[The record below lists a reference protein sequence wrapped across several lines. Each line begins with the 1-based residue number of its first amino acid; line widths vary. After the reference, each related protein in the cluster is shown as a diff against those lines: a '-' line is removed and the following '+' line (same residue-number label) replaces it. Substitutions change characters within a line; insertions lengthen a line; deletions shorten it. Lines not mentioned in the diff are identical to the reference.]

1 MSPETS
7 TEPSA
12 ESPSRREHGTGAS
25 PRRFWGRRN
34 GASHLT
40 RDDEFTGEQHVYEP
54 HAAGL
59 PPLRSYVRELWRR
72 REFAV
77 ELSRTRL
84 RAQHFDTTFGQLWLI
99 LNPLLLAGVY
109 FVLVD
114 IISPV
119 SRGLD
124 FFAHLMAG
132 LFAYYFVSTAMREG
146 VKSVVKGG
154 RLILNTAFPRA
165 LLPLSS
171 VITAFMRFVPTVL
184 IYIPVH
190 IIAGLP
196 FGLHMLWVLPIIAML
211 VVLAAGLAMLVAALQ
226 VYFRDLSSFLPY
238 FLRIWLYAS
247 PVLYFASE
255 VPERYKWLLDVN
267 PLAPLLTAWSDV
279 LNAGHAPAAGD
290 LVLGGAWAVALFVGG
305 GLFFISREREFAVR
319 L

>member
-1 MSPETS
+1 MSPETR
-7 TEPSA
+7 TDKEGPRNA
-12 ESPSRREHGTGAS
+12 ETNGALAA

-34 GASHLT
+34 GASQLT
-40 RDDEFTGEQHVYEP
+40 REDEFTGEQHVYEP

-72 REFAV
+72 REFAI

-114 IISPV
+114 IIVPE
-119 SRGLD
+119 SRGLK

-132 LFAYYFVSTAMREG
+132 LFAYYFVSNAMREG

-171 VITAFMRFVPTVL
+171 VVTAFMRFVPTV
-184 IYIPVH
+184 IVYAPVH
-190 IIAGLP
+190 VIAGLP
-196 FGLHMLWVLPIIAML
+196 VGFEMLWLFPIVALL
-211 VVLAAGLAMLVAALQ
+211 VVLASGLAMLVAALQ

-247 PVLYFASE
+247 PVLYYAHE
-255 VPERYKWLLDVN
+255 VPSRYQWLLDIN
-267 PLAPLLTAWSDV
+267 PLAPLLTAWSDI

-290 LVLGGAWAVALFVGG
+290 LLLGTAWAFALFVGG
-305 GLFFISREREFAVR
+305 ALFFISREREFAVR

>member
-1 MSPETS
+1 MS
-7 TEPSA
+7 TETQSTRKHGA
-12 ESPSRREHGTGAS
+12 AAVLRRPWA
-25 PRRFWGRRN
+25 RRN
-34 GASHLT
+34 GVASKLT
-40 RDDEFTGEQHVYEP
+40 REDEFTAERHVYEP

-72 REFAV
+72 REFAL

-84 RAQHFDTTFGQLWLI
+84 RAQHFNTTFGQLWLI

-114 IISPV
+114 IINP
-119 SRGLD
+119 SRRGWG

-132 LFAYYFVSTAMREG
+132 LFAYYFVSNSMREG

-154 RLILNTAFPRA
+154 GLILNTAFPRA

-171 VITAFMRFVPTVL
+171 VITSFMRFVPTIF
-184 IYIPVH
+184 IYAPVH
-190 IIAGLP
+190 VAAGLP
-196 FGLHMLWVLPIIAML
+196 IGFHLLWVLPL
-211 VVLAAGLAMLVAALQ
+211 VLLFVILATGLAMFVAALQ

-238 FLRIWLYAS
+238 ILRVWLYVC
-247 PVLYFASE
+247 PVLYYASQ
-255 VPERYKWLLDVN
+255 VPPRYKWLLDIN

-279 LNAGHAPAAGD
+279 LHGGEAPPLG
-290 LVLGGAWAVALFVGG
+290 LVALGGMWAVAIFIAGA
-305 GLFFISREREFAVR
+305 LFFTSREREFAVR

>member
-1 MSPETS
+1 MSPETRS
-7 TEPSA
+7 TRKNGVASA
-12 ESPSRREHGTGAS
+12 LLRP
-25 PRRFWGRRN
+25 WGRRN
-34 GASHLT
+34 GAAAHLT
-40 RDDEFTGEQHVYEP
+40 REDEFTTERHVYEP

-59 PPLRSYVRELWRR
+59 PPFRSYVRELWRR
-72 REFAV
+72 REFAF

-114 IISPV
+114 IIRPS
-119 SRGLD
+119 SRGWV

-132 LFAYYFVSTAMREG
+132 LFAYYFVSNSLRES

-171 VITAFMRFVPTVL
+171 VVTAFTRFVPTVI

-190 IIAGLP
+190 VIAGLP
-196 FGLHMLWVLPIIAML
+196 FGLHLLWIVPIVALLIVM
-211 VVLAAGLAMLVAALQ
+211 AAGLSMFVAAAQ

-238 FLRIWLYAS
+238 ILRVWLYVS
-247 PVLYFASE
+247 PVLYYADE

-279 LNAGHAPAAGD
+279 LNSGHAPAAGS
-290 LVLGGAWAVALFVGG
+290 LALGGAWALALFVAGA
-305 GLFFISREREFAVR
+305 LFFTSREREFAVR